1 MNRKG
6 TMEKIEK
13 TMAISERRKL
23 QMKEVENTIKDKNK
37 KSHEATYVN
46 KMRRKRRRKK
56 NKNGG

>member
-6 TMEKIEK
+6 TMETIEK
-13 TMAISERRKL
+13 TMTISERRKL
-23 QMKEVENTIKDKNK
+23 KMEEVKNAIKDKNK